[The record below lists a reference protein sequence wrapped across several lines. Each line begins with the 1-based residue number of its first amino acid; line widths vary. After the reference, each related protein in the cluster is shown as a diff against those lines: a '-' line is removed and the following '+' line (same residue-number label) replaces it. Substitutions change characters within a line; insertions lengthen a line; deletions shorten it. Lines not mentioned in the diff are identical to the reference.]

1 VKHFPKPF
9 FRPKK
14 QRWYVQLDGK
24 HVNLGPDE
32 AEAFRPYHA
41 LMAQRGEAKPD
52 VAPPPAAPTADTV
65 VAVIENFLEWCQHH
79 REPLTYQWYLERTQA
94 FARFLVPDP
103 LRPSVKVKAGLLKV
117 SQLKPFH
124 VQQWVDTHPD
134 WSASHKRGSTTAVQR
149 AFRWAEKLGHIDKS
163 PIQHIEKPQAGRR
176 EQVVDGEEF
185 ARLLARYQHDQGFT
199 DVLQFCWES
208 GCRPQELVLF
218 EARHL
223 DLTNRRL
230 VLPPEEAKGKK
241 RFRVVYLTDKAL
253 AIITRLMVAY
263 PTGTLFRNSKG
274 NPWKADAINCRFC
287 RLQQTLARERGETVK
302 PLDPEAVKKLAVT
315 LTPTKI
321 VKGQEVKKSEK
332 DLLREARK
340 KLRAK
345 AAKSGT
351 KYALYAL
358 RHSYSTRL
366 LEAGVDSLTVS
377 TLLGHKDATML
388 ARHYAHISN
397 KGDHLRNAL
406 EKASDQS
413 DT

>member
-1 VKHFPKPF
+1 VAHFPKPF

-14 QRWYVQLDGK
+14 NRWYVQLDGK

-32 AEAFRPYHA
+32 AEAYRRYHQI
-41 LMAQRGEAKPD
+41 MARRGEQTPEI
-52 VAPPPAAPTADTV
+52 APPPKPPEADTV
-65 VAVIENFLEWCQHH
+65 VAVIEHFLDWCQKH
-79 REPLTYQWYLERTQA
+79 REALTYQWYLERTQA

-103 LRPSVKVKAGLLKV
+103 IKPQLKVKAGLLKV

-124 VQQWVDTHPD
+124 VQQWVDSHPE
-134 WSASHKRGSTTAVQR
+134 WSDSHRRGSTTAVQR

-163 PIQHIEKPQAGRR
+163 PILHIEKPQGGRR
-176 EQVVDGEEF
+176 EQVISVEEF
-185 ARLLARYQHDQGFT
+185 AGIVARYRHDQAFT
-199 DVLQFCWES
+199 DVLEFCWES

-223 DLTNRRL
+223 DAANSRL
-230 VLPPEEAKGKK
+230 VLPPAEAKGKK
-241 RFRVVYLTDKAL
+241 RFRVIYLTGKAL
-253 AIITRLMVAY
+253 AIVNRLITVH
-263 PTGTLFRNSKG
+263 PTGRLFLNSKG

-287 RLQQTLARERGETVK
+287 RLQQALAREKGETVT
-302 PLDPEAVKKLAVT
+302 PLDPEAVKQLAAT
-315 LTPTKI
+315 LPRTKI
-321 VKGQEVKKSEK
+321 VKGKEVVKSEK

-345 AAKSGT
+345 AAKGGT
-351 KYALYAL
+351 KYALYAM

-406 EKASDQS
+406 EKANGQS